1 MTQMLTTQS
10 QECPTSVSALVAQ
23 NGDARQLMFNF
34 ATELVVVVTATSSD
48 AVSEADEL
56 ICQSN
61 LQNQTEVDR
70 ATLIQLDQTQLSED
84 YAIYNFTKVGPAAN
98 CRRSYILA
106 YQPGLFAK
114 HCLERTWG
122 RIGSQKMRRLYQE
135 FDSWEDAL
143 TALRKA
149 VRRRLKRGYNF
160 VG

>member
-1 MTQMLTTQS
+1 
-10 QECPTSVSALVAQ
+10 
-23 NGDARQLMFNF
+23 MFNF
-34 ATELVVVVTATSSD
+34 AIELVVVVPATNPGTIKD
-48 AVSEADEL
+48 DADEL
-56 ICQSN
+56 HCQSTD
-61 LQNQTEVDR
+61 LKQAKIDR
-70 ATLIQLDQTQLSED
+70 ATLTEKRQLFLSEN
-84 YAIYNFTKVGPAAN
+84 YAIYNFTKIGPAIN
-98 CRRSYILA
+98 CRRSYMLA

-149 VRRRLKRGYNF
+149 VRLRLKRGYNF